1 MEVVENAMRI
11 GPQNPDRKR
20 ARSRPILDLTTHS
33 AIGGMALLI
42 RQQALRG
49 ALPRELLAACTISLN
64 SRHFSVLNR
73 PPPNYPGHVPLTRIE
88 KAGLA
93 LGSAVMSLMDP
104 HRGGIAFSNSMLS

>member
-1 MEVVENAMRI
+1 MRI
-11 GPQNPDRKR
+11 GPEIRIGKEL
-20 ARSRPILDLTTHS
+20 ILDLTTHS
-33 AIGGMALLI
+33 AIDDMALLV
-42 RQQALRG
+42 RRQALRG
-49 ALPRELLAACTISLN
+49 ALPKELLAACTLSLN

-104 HRGGIAFSNSMLS
+104 HRGGIAFSNSILS